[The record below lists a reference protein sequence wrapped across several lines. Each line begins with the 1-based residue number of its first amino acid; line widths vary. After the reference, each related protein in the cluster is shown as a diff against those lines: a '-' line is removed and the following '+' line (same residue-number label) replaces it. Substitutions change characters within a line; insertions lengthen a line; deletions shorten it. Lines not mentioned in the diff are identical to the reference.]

1 MDFSFFDVIFNSVEM
16 LPGFDTRIAF
26 TVNLATVFR
35 DDTDPGTPSLAI

>member
-1 MDFSFFDVIFNSVEM
+1 M

-35 DDTDPGTPSLAI
+35 DDTDSGIPEGTLTTNVLTANEVTIK